1 MNDFSDK
8 KRASCSFLEDSHLP
22 NQMDNPCARIACRGR
37 KLEPTV
43 CDGTCF
49 TCRGERE
56 QYIEKTALSVMR
68 RINADSSRGG
78 SLEHDAETITFAQA
92 VIVVRGEVALLDE
105 QKELYI
111 ARAKMLA

>member
-1 MNDFSDK
+1 
-8 KRASCSFLEDSHLP
+8 
-22 NQMDNPCARIACRGR
+22 
-37 KLEPTV
+37 
-43 CDGTCF
+43 
-49 TCRGERE
+49 
-56 QYIEKTALSVMR
+56 MR